1 MANRIPLV
9 VNSASNQIEEIAAG
23 DNLNLSS
30 NDIINVGNVTA
41 VGKTTTSTIQL
52 SGLVTD
58 PAGVAGLI
66 YYNTITGKFRG
77 YNGLVG
83 AWQDLN

>member
-9 VNSASNQIEEIAAG
+9 VNSASSQIEEIAAG
-23 DNLNLSS
+23 DNLNLSN
-30 NDIINVGNVTA
+30 NDIINVGNVSA

-52 SGLVTD
+52 SGLVAD

-66 YYNTITGKFRG
+66 YYNTTTGKFRG

>member
-1 MANRIPLV
+1 MANRIPLI
-9 VNSASNQIEEIAAG
+9 VNSTSSQIEEIAAG
-23 DNLNLSS
+23 DNLNLSN
-30 NDIINVGNVTA
+30 NDMINVGNVSA

-52 SGLVTD
+52 SGLVAD

-66 YYNTITGKFRG
+66 YYNTTTGKFRG

>member
-9 VNSASNQIEEIAAG
+9 VNSASSQIEEIAAG
-23 DNLNLSS
+23 DNLNLSN
-30 NDIINVGNVTA
+30 NDIINVGNVSA

-52 SGLVTD
+52 SGLASD

-66 YYNTITGKFRG
+66 YYNTTTGKFRG

>member
-9 VNSASNQIEEIAAG
+9 VNSTSSQIEEIAAG
-23 DNLNLSS
+23 DNLNLSN
-30 NDIINVGNVTA
+30 NDIINVGNVSA

-52 SGLVTD
+52 SGLVSD
-58 PAGVAGLI
+58 PAGLAGLI
-66 YYNTITGKFRG
+66 YYNTTTGKFRG

-83 AWQDLN
+83 TWQDLN

>member
-9 VNSASNQIEEIAAG
+9 VNSASSQIEEIAVG
-23 DNLNLSS
+23 DNLNLSN
-30 NDIINVGNVTA
+30 NDIINVGNVSA
-41 VGKTTTSTIQL
+41 VGKTTSSTMQL
-52 SGLVTD
+52 LGLVAD

-66 YYNTITGKFRG
+66 YYNINTGKFRG
-77 YNGLVG
+77 YNGVVG

>member
-9 VNSASNQIEEIAAG
+9 VNSASSQIEEIAAG
-23 DNLNLSS
+23 DNLNLSN
-30 NDIINVGNVTA
+30 NDIINVGNVSA

-52 SGLVTD
+52 SGLVSD
-58 PAGVAGLI
+58 PAGLAGLI
-66 YYNTITGKFRG
+66 YYNTTTGKFRG

-83 AWQDLN
+83 TWQDLN